1 MRLSKAWII
10 ALRDFKTFSHQRYIW
25 YSLIIFPVL
34 ISILVPGIFILAQ
47 ERTPGGIPVAR
58 IPSLLDAFS
67 MFLIMGAGVVPSG
80 IASYTIVGEKVEKSL
95 EPLLATPITDGE
107 ILIGKTIS
115 AIIPTLVAMYTGAAI
130 FMVGTNAVTYNS
142 LGYPYFP
149 NLNIAIIIFIL
160 MPAAVLMSVEF
171 SVIVSSRVNDVRSA
185 NSTAAVM
192 FFPFLIIYIATN
204 LQIITLETN
213 TFLEMAGIIFL
224 VDVAL
229 YFISTRLFKREEI
242 LTKWH

>member
-1 MRLSKAWII
+1 MRLSKAWLI

-34 ISILVPGIFILAQ
+34 ISIMVPGIFILAQ
-47 ERTPGGIPVAR
+47 SRTPGGIPAAR

-67 MFLIMGAGVVPSG
+67 MFLVMGAGVVPSA

-115 AIIPTLVAMYTGAAI
+115 AFLPTLIAMYTGGII
-130 FMVGTNAVTYNS
+130 FMLGTNVVTYEA
-142 LGYPYFP
+142 LGYAYFP
-149 NLNIAIIIFIL
+149 NLNIAIILFIV
-160 MPAAVLMSVEF
+160 MPAAIAMSVEF

-192 FFPFLIIYIATN
+192 FFPFLIIYIASN
-204 LQIITLETN
+204 LQIITLETD
-213 TFLEMAGIIFL
+213 TFLEIAGIIFL
-224 VDVAL
+224 VDVVL
-229 YFISTRLFKREEI
+229 YFISTKLFKREEI
-242 LTKWH
+242 LTRWK